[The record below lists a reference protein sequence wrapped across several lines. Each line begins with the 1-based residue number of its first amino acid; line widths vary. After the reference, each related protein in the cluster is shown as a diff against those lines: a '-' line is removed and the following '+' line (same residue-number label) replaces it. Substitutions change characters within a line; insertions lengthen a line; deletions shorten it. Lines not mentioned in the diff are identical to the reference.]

1 MTLIPSSGTLFPVIF
16 QTVGFANDM
25 FVGCTQALTRDEL
38 RDFCTSNEHPMLA
51 SQSIGADNFVFP
63 KWLQTNQGLL
73 GIFGNADPLDKRQ
86 WVKIESPLDDPNF
99 AIPSRSFVEAE
110 NRCIGMPSRLRF
122 EILWTHV
129 GNVGNPQA
137 KILR

>member
-1 MTLIPSSGTLFPVIF
+1 M
-16 QTVGFANDM
+16 GFANDM
-25 FVGCTQALTRDEL
+25 FVGCSQALTRDEL

-51 SQSIGADNFVFP
+51 RHEVGGDHFLFP
-63 KWLQTNQGLL
+63 KWLKTNQDRL
-73 GIFGNADPLDKRQ
+73 GIFGNADPLDRRQ
-86 WVKIESPLDDPNF
+86 WVKIESTLVEPGF

-129 GNVGNPQA
+129 GSVDNPQA